1 MAVRDRITAL
11 RSRQAEVHAEMDNIL
26 TASES
31 NETGDLTEEQT
42 AAYDQLRAE
51 DDRLT
56 AGIERETDMERRR
69 AAAARPMA
77 PLPAGNPGSRST
89 VPAQAEQKLAPGIKF
104 SRLVQAV
111 AATRGEGGMR
121 AVLDFSEKTWGSTF
135 AAAAA
140 DNMEQSVDVQGGF
153 LVNTDYSTDLIDALR
168 PAVAVRKMGAVSVPM
183 PNGNLT
189 FRKQTGTSNAQW
201 IGERAPVPTSAPQ
214 VDVVAMKAKKLGALV
229 PITNDLLRYNS
240 IQTDNMVNNDVT
252 REMALAEDQ
261 QFIRGAASDFAPA
274 GLRYLANA
282 ANVIAANATVNV
294 QNVRNDLGKL
304 RLALTK
310 NNVPMQSPG
319 YIINPT
325 LVEFLSQ
332 LQTAT
337 GALAFPEIADGRIGA
352 FPYASTTSV
361 PDNLGTA
368 GNESELYFADFA
380 QILIGDAFQTTLAV
394 STQASYVDGAGET
407 RSAFQNDETLVRV
420 IEAVD
425 LNTRYDSAIAVL
437 TGAAWFPGAVAGQ

>member
-11 RSRQAEVHAEMDNIL
+11 RTRQAEVQAEMENIL

-31 NETGDLTEEQT
+31 NESGDLTEEQT

-69 AAAARPMA
+69 AAAARPIA
-77 PLPAGNPGSRST
+77 PLPAGNSGGRAT
-89 VPAQAEQKLAPGIKF
+89 VPAQAEQQLEPGIKF

-111 AATRGEGGMR
+111 ASTRGQGGMR
-121 AVLDFSEKTWGSTF
+121 AVLDFSEKTWGSAF

-153 LVNTDYSTDLIDALR
+153 LVNTDYSNDLIAALR
-168 PAVAVRKMGAVSVPM
+168 PQVAVRKMGAVSVPM

-201 IGERAPVPTSAPQ
+201 LGERAAVPTSAPEIGE
-214 VDVVAMKAKKLGALV
+214 VAMKAKKLGALV

-240 IQTDNMVNNDVT
+240 IQTDNMVNSDVT
-252 REMALAEDQ
+252 LSVAIAEDQ
-261 QFIRGAASDFAPA
+261 QFIRGAGSDFAPA

-282 ANVIAANATVNV
+282 SNVIAANATVNV

-332 LQTAT
+332 LQTST

-352 FPYASTTSV
+352 YPYTSTTSV
-361 PDNLGTA
+361 PDNLGTG
-368 GNESELYFADFA
+368 GNQSELYFADFG
-380 QILIGDAFQTTLAV
+380 QILIGDALQTTLAV
-394 STQASYVDGAGET
+394 STQASYVDTAGIT

-425 LNTRYDSAIAVL
+425 LNTRYDNAIAVL
-437 TGAAWFPGAVAGQ
+437 TDAAWFPGAVAGQ

>member
-1 MAVRDRITAL
+1 MAVRDRIAAL
-11 RSRQAEVHAEMDNIL
+11 RGRQAQVHVEMEQIL
-26 TASES
+26 TASEG
-31 NETGDLTEEQT
+31 NESGELTAEQQ
-42 AAYDQLRAE
+42 AQYDALVAE

-56 AGIERETDMERRR
+56 AGVAREEDMERRR
-69 AAAARPMA
+69 AAAARPVA
-77 PLPAGNPGSRST
+77 SLPAGNPRTGAT
-89 VPAQAEQKLAPGIKF
+89 VPAQATQKLEAGIGF

-111 AATRGEGGMR
+111 ASTKGHGGMQ
-121 AVLDFSEKTWGSTF
+121 AVLDYSEKTWGSTF

-153 LVNTDYSTDLIDALR
+153 LVNTAYSSDLIDALR
-168 PAVAVRKMGAVSVPM
+168 PAVAVRKMGALSVPM

-189 FRKQTGTSNAQW
+189 TRKQTSTSNAQW
-201 IGERAPVPTSAPQ
+201 VGERAAIATSAPQ
-214 VDVVAMKAKKLGALV
+214 VGNVTMSAKKLAALV
-229 PITNDLLRYNS
+229 PISNDLLRYNS
-240 IQTDNMVNNDVT
+240 IQTDNLVNNDVT
-252 REMALAEDQ
+252 REVALAEDQ
-261 QFIRGAASDFAPA
+261 QFIRGAGSANAPA

-282 ANVIAANATVNV
+282 SNIIAANATVNV

-310 NNVPMQSPG
+310 NNVPMLRPG

-337 GALAFPEIADGRIGA
+337 GALAFPEIADGRIGS
-352 FPYASTTSV
+352 FPYTSTTSV
-361 PDNLGTA
+361 PDNLGA
-368 GNESELYFADFA
+368 GGNQSELYFADFA
-380 QILIGDAFQTTLAV
+380 QIMVGDALQTTLAV
-394 STQASYVDGAGET
+394 STQASYVDGEGVT
-407 RSAFQNDETLVRV
+407 RSAFQNDETLIRV

-425 LNTRYDSAIAVL
+425 LAARYDMAIAVL